1 MSAGPAAKRIAL
13 LLLWLA
19 VCLEG
24 SAFAGAALL
33 RSRGYFYRPHQDL
46 SDYEAYLARRDE
58 LLGWITFDARDVVDA
73 SGSRPIPA
81 FPDPARQPAC
91 VSLFGDSFTWADEVS
106 DEEAWSNLLSKQLS
120 CRVANYGVRAYGTDQ
135 AFLRFRERQRGDP
148 AGVVILAHLSENV
161 VRNVSRD
168 FDLLYGNT
176 KYGLKPR
183 FGLSASGELELQPL
197 PRWTREEFAQVNE
210 DPEAMLPGD
219 VVLLPSFRFPYTLSL
234 LRALQGPRLGTRLG
248 VPYYARFYE
257 PDHPSRAL
265 AITAEIL
272 AAFCKEAQARGQTPL
287 VVLLP
292 THMDLARHREEGTW
306 TYQPLREELE
316 RSGTPFYDVGPPLA
330 EVFDSDG
337 EEAIFAPHH
346 HYGAHGNAILARLV
360 HEELARRAITPHR
373 GSVSAL
379 EESS

>member
-1 MSAGPAAKRIAL
+1 VSAGSAGKRLAL

-19 VCLEG
+19 ICTELA
-24 SAFAGAALL
+24 AFAGAALL
-33 RSRGYFYRPHQDL
+33 RSRGYFHRPHEDL
-46 SDYEAYLARRDE
+46 SDYESYLGRRDE
-58 LLGWITFDARDVVDA
+58 LLGWLTFDERDVVDA

-81 FPDPARQPAC
+81 FPDPGRQPPC

-106 DEEAWSNLLSKQLS
+106 DEEAWSNVLSKRLG

-135 AFLRFRERQRGDP
+135 AFLRFRERHRGDP
-148 AGVVILAHLSENV
+148 ARVVILAHLSENV

-183 FGLSASGELELQPL
+183 FGLSASGDLELEPL
-197 PRWTREEFAQVNE
+197 PRWTREEFARVNE

-219 VVLLPSFRFPYTLSL
+219 VVLLPRFRFPYTLAL
-234 LRALQGPRLGTRLG
+234 LRALQGPRLATRLG
-248 VPYYARFYE
+248 APYYARFYE

-272 AAFCKEAQARGQTPL
+272 AAFCREARARGQTPL

-292 THMDLARHREEGTW
+292 THMDLVRHREKGTW
-306 TYQPLREELE
+306 TYEPLREELE
-316 RSGTPFYDVGPPLA
+316 RRRTSFYDVGPPLA
-330 EVFDSDG
+330 EIFDSRG
-337 EEAIFAPHH
+337 EASIFAHHH
-346 HYGAHGNAILARLV
+346 HYDAHGNEILARLV
-360 HEELARRAITPHR
+360 HEELARRAVFPR
-373 GSVSAL
+373 GAAF
-379 EESS
+379 